1 MLFLISKTD
10 DFILNG
16 RAIPWANPFNITRI
30 HRGFVQIFFNDFSG
44 FTRCKS
50 DKTGQL
56 SVYSIQNRTWW
67 ILPLRTAN
75 VTWGDAGLFHVEQIL
90 LPEAE
95 VRNGFISGLFL
106 CFFKI
111 DGSL

>member
-1 MLFLISKTD
+1 M
-10 DFILNG
+10 
-16 RAIPWANPFNITRI
+16 
-30 HRGFVQIFFNDFSG
+30 QIFLDDFSG
-44 FTRCKS
+44 FTSCIS

-56 SVYSIQNRTWW
+56 AVYSIQNRTRW

-75 VTWGDAGLFHVEQIL
+75 VTWGHSGLFHVEQIL

-95 VRNGFISGLFL
+95 VGNGFIAGLFL
-106 CFFKI
+106 CFFKV